1 MIITLFIFA
10 CIRTL
15 LYNRA
20 DLAICFCRDVSLH
33 GCNIMQYQV
42 QLPFPWD
49 TISVLCDGYIVPSCF
64 WLFAYQDMQH
74 PEENF
79 KNKSSFHH
87 HWKRKLWESKW
98 FSYRMLPLMFQT
110 LEGDRK
116 LCREFKF
123 SYIGNTG
130 RENFCSWF
138 SFVLCEEI
146 WAYVYLC
153 KS

>member
-1 MIITLFIFA
+1 MWLLHFLSLLVYVHYYITGQIWLFAFVVTYL
-10 CIRTL
+10 CM
-15 LYNRA
+15 
-20 DLAICFCRDVSLH
+20 DAISCSIKCNYLFH
-33 GCNIMQYQV
+33 G
-42 QLPFPWD
+42 

-98 FSYRMLPLMFQT
+98 FSYRMLPLMFHT

-116 LCREFKF
+116 LCSEFKF